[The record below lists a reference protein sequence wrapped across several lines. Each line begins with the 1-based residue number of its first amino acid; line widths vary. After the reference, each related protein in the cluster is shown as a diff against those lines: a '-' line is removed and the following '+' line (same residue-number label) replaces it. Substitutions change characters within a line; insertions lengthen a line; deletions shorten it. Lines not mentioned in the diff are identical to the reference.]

1 MLEYYCV
8 YSRKYSKEMRSLKVS
23 RYLAFGMFILASVG
37 NLAGKFIG
45 GHILSMCTKPLI
57 VPSLALFCWLLLREN
72 DVRGR
77 RGTTLMLAMAFGTLG
92 DVLLMFSG
100 QVCFLAGLFAFLIG
114 HLCYLCTIPFPDKN
128 GRKRIFSI
136 ALFALLITIMCIASQ
151 FFAVK
156 GFMGM
161 CVTAYACV
169 FAFVIHAGIMA
180 AIDTKNRLYVM
191 TVAGYILFV
200 VSDTIL
206 ATGVFT
212 DIRIPMRG
220 FWVMLTYI
228 FAQLLIAVSLTFVE
242 IENRKEFNSKQIDNY
257 SENC

>member
-1 MLEYYCV
+1 M
-8 YSRKYSKEMRSLKVS
+8 KSLKVPRQMVFS
-23 RYLAFGMFILASVG
+23 LFVLASIG
-37 NLAGKFIG
+37 NLVGQFVV
-45 GHILSMCTKPLI
+45 GHVLAVCTKPLI
-57 VPSLALFCWLLLREN
+57 VPSLALYCWLLLKEN
-72 DVRGR
+72 DVCGR
-77 RGTTLMLAMAFGTLG
+77 RVVTLMLAMAFGALG

-100 QVCFLAGLFAFLIG
+100 QSCFLAGLFAFLIG
-114 HLCYLCTIPFPDKN
+114 HLFYLCTIPFPDK
-128 GRKRIFSI
+128 GGQKRIFSV
-136 ALFALLITIMCIASQ
+136 ALFALLIIIMSVASQ

-180 AIDTKNRLYVM
+180 AIDTKNKLFVVTVIGYV
-191 TVAGYILFV
+191 LFV

-212 DIRIPMRG
+212 DLRIPKRG

-228 FAQLLIAVSLTFVE
+228 LAQTLISVSLTLVE
-242 IENRKEFNSKQIDNY
+242 IKKQKK
-257 SENC
+257 

>member
-1 MLEYYCV
+1 MT
-8 YSRKYSKEMRSLKVS
+8 
-23 RYLAFGMFILASVG
+23 FGLFILASVG
-37 NLAGKFIG
+37 NIVGKFVG
-45 GHILSMCTKPLI
+45 VNVLAVCTKPLI
-57 VPSLALFCWLLLREN
+57 IPSLALFCWLFLSEN

-77 RGTTLMLAMAFGTLG
+77 RVVTLMLAMAFGALG

-100 QVCFLAGLFAFLIG
+100 QGFFLSGLFAFLIG
-114 HLCYLCTIPFPDKN
+114 HLFYLCTIPFPDKN

-136 ALFALLITIMCIASQ
+136 ALFALLIIIMSVASQ

-180 AIDTKNRLYVM
+180 AIETKSRHYVV
-191 TVAGYILFV
+191 TVIGYVLFV

-212 DIRIPMRG
+212 DITIPLRG
-220 FWVMLTYI
+220 FWVMLTYCL
-228 FAQLLIAVSLTFVE
+228 AQFLIAVSLTKEE
-242 IENRKEFNSKQIDNY
+242 IRKRRVIKSDAN
-257 SENC
+257 